1 MRFFFAAALFA
12 VLCQGRFPFG
22 SPSTPALE
30 TTALS
35 SARLMFPISNF
46 RYPSTRRAGTPVKQ
60 TFWGTA
66 PRRPTLAVMNSLR
79 GGMQLMVLLA
89 LLRLG
94 DVAPLSPLSLPAPGY
109 TAAMV
114 VPTGIGASIGGY
126 AGDAMPAARAL
137 AAVADT
143 LVTHPNVMNGAQM
156 YWPQPNILYTEG
168 YALDQWAAGKWGLKP
183 MAARGH
189 RIGIVLDAAIDGDM
203 RTRHL
208 QAANAARATLA
219 IDVAEYIVTDEP
231 LGVKLALSPSGA
243 SWGTLDRP
251 DSLLRA
257 AAHLVHACGCSAVA
271 VVARFPDD
279 EDEAMLEAYRHGA
292 GVDAIGGAEAIIS
305 HLVTQELSVPC
316 AHAPA
321 LPPLDVDPD
330 VSPRA
335 CAEELGYTF
344 LPCVLANLHRAPSI
358 LRHDEERQPGCVTLL
373 SGALYRTNVP
383 FFFLQWTETRSI
395 WARDIDAVVVPT
407 SACGGNS
414 CIEALRIS

>member
-1 MRFFFAAALFA
+1 MMPRRRWHGVLNVASAVRLLHRSDARCGGAATQGLAEGGRRWLR
-12 VLCQGRFPFG
+12 LLRGQCGCHRECQGRHEG
-22 SPSTPALE
+22 VL
-30 TTALS
+30 
-35 SARLMFPISNF
+35 
-46 RYPSTRRAGTPVKQ
+46 
-60 TFWGTA
+60 
-66 PRRPTLAVMNSLR
+66 RRPVPLASGELR
-79 GGMQLMVLLA
+79 AFL
-89 LLRLG
+89 
-94 DVAPLSPLSLPAPGY
+94 
-109 TAAMV
+109 
-114 VPTGIGASIGGY
+114 
-126 AGDAMPAARAL
+126 RAL
-137 AAVADT
+137 
-143 LVTHPNVMNGAQM
+143 
-156 YWPQPNILYTEG
+156 
-168 YALDQWAAGKWGLKP
+168 
-183 MAARGH
+183 
-189 RIGIVLDAAIDGDM
+189 
-203 RTRHL
+203 
-208 QAANAARATLA
+208 
-219 IDVAEYIVTDEP
+219 
-231 LGVKLALSPSGA
+231 
-243 SWGTLDRP
+243 
-251 DSLLRA
+251 
-257 AAHLVHACGCSAVA
+257 HACGCSAVA